1 MLEYEQ
7 DKDAQSK
14 RIAELSSLNS
24 ELQSQLHA
32 LRHELLVANTELRVH
47 SSRDRDLER
56 HSWEKGFEQRTAELA
71 RPARSVFTLDA
82 GTLTDPASSGG
93 GGGAGSRGSWEQ
105 PVSGELTQSAR
116 QQIQAAEA
124 HAQDLHRQ

>member
-7 DKDAQSK
+7 DKEAQSK
-14 RIAELSSLNS
+14 RVAELSSLNG

-47 SSRDRDLER
+47 STRDKDTER
-56 HSWEKGFEQRTAELA
+56 HSWEKSFEQRTAELA
-71 RPARSVFTLDA
+71 RPARSVLTLDV
-82 GTLTDPASSGG
+82 GTLTDPDFSSTGTG
-93 GGGAGSRGSWEQ
+93 PGSRGLWEQ
-105 PVSGELTQSAR
+105 PVCGELSPSAR

-124 HAQDLHRQ
+124 HAQDLRRQ

>member
-14 RIAELSSLNS
+14 RVAELSALNS
-24 ELQSQLHA
+24 DLQSQLHA

-47 SSRDRDLER
+47 ASRDKDNQAVDRY
-56 HSWEKGFEQRTAELA
+56 SWVKSFEQ
-71 RPARSVFTLDA
+71 RPARSVLSLDV
-82 GTLTDPASSGG
+82 GTLTDPVSSSA
-93 GGGAGSRGSWEQ
+93 GADSGARGMWEQ
-105 PVSGELTQSAR
+105 PVSSELSPSAR